1 MKNKRRRSII
11 LFGII
16 MLASIGATI
25 ISANNIMQK
34 KGGEQKVYHFNSNN
48 DYDNRI
54 ETKKNDIKNAEL
66 KEKAKK
72 IYEKNKDL
80 LVLVNRTEKMPGTYA
95 YNLTYI
101 CDGRLEADERIVHN
115 LEKMFAAAGEQGHH
129 YLIASAYRSR
139 ERQEFLVEKNVEN
152 LMAQGMT
159 KKKALTETYRQQQKP
174 GHSEHETGLA
184 LDILCTENTI
194 MENEAQANLPANKW
208 LRKHCY
214 EYGFVLRY
222 PKNKEDITE
231 IAYESWHFRYVGK
244 EAAKFMKE
252 NDLTLEEFYECL

>member
-1 MKNKRRRSII
+1 
-11 LFGII
+11 

-25 ISANNIMQK
+25 ISANNIMKKKVGKQK
-34 KGGEQKVYHFNSNN
+34 EYHFQDDDNN
-48 DYDNRI
+48 DNHNVAP
-54 ETKKNDIKNAEL
+54 KKNNEL
-66 KEKAKK
+66 KKKAKK

-80 LVLVNRTEKMPGTYA
+80 LVLVNKKKKMPETYN
-95 YNLTYI
+95 YQLTYI

-115 LEKMFAAAGEQGHH
+115 LEKMFAAAREQGHH

-139 ERQEFLVEKNVEN
+139 ERQEFLVEKNVEE
-152 LMAQGMT
+152 LMAEGMD
-159 KKKALTETYRQQQKP
+159 KKKALAETYRQQQQP

-184 LDILCTENTI
+184 LDILCAENTV
-194 MENEAQANLPANKW
+194 MENEAQANLPANQW

-222 PKNKEDITE
+222 PKNKESITE
-231 IAYESWHFRYVGK
+231 ISYESWHFRYVGK

-252 NDLTLEEFYECL
+252 NNLTLEEFYECL